1 MDLKRLIKY
10 SRKYLK
16 LNILGSILCI
26 AAVIAAIYIPVITK
40 ELVDRVLIAGEFEIM
55 NKLIIT
61 LFGLT
66 VIRIGTEYSRS

>member
-40 ELVDRVLIAGEFEIM
+40 EPVDRL
-55 NKLIIT
+55 
-61 LFGLT
+61 
-66 VIRIGTEYSRS
+66 